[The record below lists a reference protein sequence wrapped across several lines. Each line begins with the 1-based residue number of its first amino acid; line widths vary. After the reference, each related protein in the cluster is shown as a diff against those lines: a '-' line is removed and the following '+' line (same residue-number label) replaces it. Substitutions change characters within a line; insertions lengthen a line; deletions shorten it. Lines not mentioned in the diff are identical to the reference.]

1 MAIIPH
7 SPAALSHG
15 TCLIMSLYEALAL
28 ATLAAVGGF
37 AYYLYRADT
46 RPKSPGEQ
54 RPELPESRS
63 MFGRASQDHAR
74 GSAGSDAPSKKS

>member
-1 MAIIPH
+1 
-7 SPAALSHG
+7 
-15 TCLIMSLYEALAL
+15 MSLYEALAL

-37 AYYLYRADT
+37 AYYLYRSDT

-63 MFGRASQDHAR
+63 MFARAPQETGADK
-74 GSAGSDAPSKKS
+74 PPKS

>member
-15 TCLIMSLYEALAL
+15 TYRIMSLYEALAL
-28 ATLAAVGGF
+28 ATLAAVAGF
-37 AYYLYRADT
+37 AYYLYRSDT
-46 RPKSPGEQ
+46 RPKSPGGQ

-63 MFGRASQDHAR
+63 MFGRAPQETGADK
-74 GSAGSDAPSKKS
+74 PPKS